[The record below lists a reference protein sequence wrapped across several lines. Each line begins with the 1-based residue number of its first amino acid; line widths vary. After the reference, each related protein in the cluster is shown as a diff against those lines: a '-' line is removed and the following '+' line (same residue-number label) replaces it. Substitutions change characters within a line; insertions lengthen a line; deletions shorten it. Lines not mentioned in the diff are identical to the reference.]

1 MSPFQN
7 LSRFQFLHQ
16 KISPTFDRIYLIGLI
31 SKLKQ
36 NVVTDFLKE
45 NNESSVIAN
54 KWLNH
59 GWIFRPLLFLINI
72 NDLSDN

>member
-1 MSPFQN
+1 M
-7 LSRFQFLHQ
+7 
-16 KISPTFDRIYLIGLI
+16 
-31 SKLKQ
+31 
-36 NVVTDFLKE
+36 TDFLKE

-72 NDLSDN
+72 NDLSDNWIDNPKLFAVDNSLFSDAPDVNNLELT